1 MTTETSI
8 RDIVSDV
15 LQSRFASRGLVNS
28 DVVFDEDFDGD
39 TIVRVT
45 AHFDR
50 REDVAQSLFDA
61 ADAIRA
67 QMIARGDNRFV
78 FVTSDYPGASDE
90 LAAESETDRTRP
102 S

>member
-1 MTTETSI
+1 MSMETAI
-8 RDIVSDV
+8 RNIVSEV
-15 LQSRFASRGLVNS
+15 LEARFASRGLVGS
-28 DVVFDEDFDGD
+28 DVALLEDFDGD

-50 REDVAQSLFDA
+50 REDVGQSLFDA

-67 QMIARGDNRFV
+67 RMIASGDNRFV

-90 LAAESETDRTRP
+90 LAAEAEADRPRA